1 MQKRDDVV
9 VSGMVPEA
17 AACPAPPVSAAR
29 RLKVCFL
36 LFNLYGIGGTIRST
50 VNLSGALA
58 EAGHDVEIVS
68 IIRSRAEPSL
78 HVHPRVRVVPLV
90 EARRDQPGF
99 DPAHDPKGNPS
110 RVYPACDGPYKMC
123 SALVDERIEHY
134 LGRTDADVIIGTR
147 PGINVYLARFGP
159 ARALLVGQEHLTH
172 DMHGPDQRA
181 AQNAAVAHLDAFIT
195 VSRQDA
201 RIYREALPD
210 VATEIRCIPNAV
222 PQPDV
227 SPSTGRNKLVVAAGR
242 LIRIKNY
249 RLLIDAFARVVEHRP
264 DWKLRLYGRGPQAP
278 ALRARI
284 HELGLCEQVT
294 MMGAHAPIEPE
305 WAKGS
310 IAAVSS
316 DGESFGMTI
325 VEAMHA
331 GLPVVSTDCPFGPG
345 EIIADGVDGLL
356 VEPGNADE
364 FAAALLD
371 LIADDE
377 RRAAMAAAA
386 RAKALDYAPSAIA
399 HAYVKLFEDLAARTG
414 KGGGAPQARQKP
426 HGSHALRGGAG
437 PAPHDR
443 LLRAGREL
451 AGRAVRPLLQR
462 PATAGPLLGV
472 VRRISPAAAARA
484 DGTARKLRPV
494 ARCAAAEDG
503 ALELTFPAAGLAG
516 PADLVLRRRDSAE
529 EIRVPLPPPAREGRG
544 GPYRTRLRLPRMS
557 LAEGYWEVWV
567 RRRADG
573 VQRHV
578 RTPMV
583 ERAALVGRAPEVTA
597 DAVRSWIPYAT
608 DSGRL
613 VLRVWRRA
621 AHAEAVW
628 VAVGPSV
635 TYVEAELLGAV
646 LTPGAVVTATR
657 RGDRPTVLRLPATE
671 LGAGRFCCLLPHV
684 DFTGHVTGA
693 TPQDREFWD
702 LRLVLPD
709 GMAVRI
715 GRIGGDIVARK
726 DIDTHPSAYRGEG
739 AARARVRPY
748 FTDANDLALVTAPAP
763 APDAAAAHATAPRC
777 AHLQEVGDLPAGDTA

>member
-1 MQKRDDVV
+1 M
-9 VSGMVPEA
+9 
-17 AACPAPPVSAAR
+17 
-29 RLKVCFL
+29 KVCFL

-68 IIRSRAEPSL
+68 MIRSRATPAL
-78 HVHPRVRVVPLV
+78 PVHPRVRIVPLV

-110 RVYPACDGPYKMC
+110 RVYPACDGPFKLC
-123 SALVDERIEHY
+123 SALVDERIERY
-134 LGRTDADVIIGTR
+134 LRDTEADVVIGTR

-172 DMHGPDQRA
+172 DMHRA
-181 AQNAAVAHLDAFIT
+181 DLRAVQNAAVAHLDAFVT

-249 RLLIDAFARVVEHRP
+249 RLLIDAFARVVEQRP
-264 DWKLRLYGRGPQAP
+264 DWKLRLYGRGPEAR

-284 HELGLCEQVT
+284 HELGLSEQIT

-331 GLPVVSTDCPFGPG
+331 GLPVVATDCPFGPG

-356 VEPGNADE
+356 VQPGNAAE

-377 RRAAMAAAA
+377 RRSAMAAAA
-386 RAKALDYAPSAIA
+386 RAKALDYAPSAVA
-399 HAYVKLFEDLAARTG
+399 HAYLKLFEDLAARTG
-414 KGGGAPQARQKP
+414 KGCGTPARPKP
-426 HGSHALRGGAG
+426 HGAHALRGGSGAAG
-437 PAPHDR
+437 R
-443 LLRAGREL
+443 GGLLRAGRAL

-462 PATAGPLLGV
+462 PVTAVPLLGV

-494 ARCAAAEDG
+494 ARCAVADDG
-503 ALELTFPAAGLAG
+503 ALHLTFPAAGLTG
-516 PADLVLRRRDSAE
+516 PADLLLRRRNSAE
-529 EIRVPLPPPAREGRG
+529 EVRVPLPPPVREGRG
-544 GPYRTRLRLPRMS
+544 GPYRVRLRLARMP
-557 LAEGYWEVWV
+557 LAEGHWEVWV

-573 VQRHV
+573 AQRHV
-578 RTPMV
+578 RSTMV
-583 ERAALVGRAPEVTA
+583 ERAALVGRGPEVA
-597 DAVRSWIPYAT
+597 GGAVRSWIPYAT
-608 DSGRL
+608 DTGRL
-613 VLRVWRRA
+613 TVRVWQRA

-646 LTPGAVVTATR
+646 LTPDSVVTATR
-657 RGDRPTVLRLPATE
+657 RGERPTVLRLPATE
-671 LGAGRFCCLLPHV
+671 LGAGRFCCLLPHE
-684 DFTGHVTGA
+684 DFTGRVAGT
-693 TPQDREFWD
+693 TPREREFWD
-702 LRLVLPD
+702 LRLVLPG

-726 DIDTHPSAYRGEG
+726 DIDSHPSAYRGEG
-739 AARARVRPY
+739 ASRARVRPY

-763 APDAAAAHATAPRC
+763 APDTSAAHGAAPRC
-777 AHLQEVGDLPAGDTA
+777 AHLPQG

>member
-1 MQKRDDVV
+1 
-9 VSGMVPEA
+9 MVRE
-17 AACPAPPVSAAR
+17 AACPPPPVWAAR

-58 EAGHDVEIVS
+58 DAGHDVEIVS
-68 IIRSRAEPSL
+68 MIRTRAAPAL
-78 HVHPRVRVVPLV
+78 PVHPRVRIVPLV
-90 EARRDQPGF
+90 EARRNQPGF

-110 RVYPACDGPYKMC
+110 RVYPSCDGPYKLC
-123 SALVDERIEHY
+123 SALVDARIEEY
-134 LGRTDADVIIGTR
+134 LRDTDADVVIGTR

-172 DMHGPDQRA
+172 DMHRPQVRT

-201 RIYREALPD
+201 KIYREALPD

-227 SPSTGRNKLVVAAGR
+227 SPSSGRNKLVVAAGR

-249 RLLIDAFARVVEHRP
+249 RLLIDAFARVVEQRP
-264 DWKLRLYGRGPQAP
+264 DWKLRLYGRGPEAR
-278 ALRARI
+278 ALRSRI

-331 GLPVVSTDCPFGPG
+331 GLPVVATDCPFGPG
-345 EIIADGVDGLL
+345 EIISNGVDGLL
-356 VEPGNADE
+356 VQPGNAEE
-364 FAAALLD
+364 FAAALLE

-386 RAKALDYAPSAIA
+386 RAKALDYAPSAVA
-399 HAYVKLFEDLAARTG
+399 HAYVKLFEDLAAKTG
-414 KGGGAPQARQKP
+414 KCCAPPEARKELTGA
-426 HGSHALRGGAG
+426 HALGGYAG
-437 PAPHDR
+437 TAGQGR
-443 LLRAGREL
+443 ALRAGKTL
-451 AGRAVRPLLQR
+451 ARRMARPLLQR
-462 PATAGPLLGV
+462 PATAVPLLGILRKV
-472 VRRISPAAAARA
+472 SPAAAARA
-484 DGTARKLRPV
+484 DGTARRLRPE
-494 ARCAAAEDG
+494 ARCAVAEDG
-503 ALELTFPAAGLAG
+503 ALVLTFPAAGLTG
-516 PADLVLRRRDSAE
+516 PADLVLRRRNSAE
-529 EIRVPLPPPAREGRG
+529 ELRVPLPPPVREGRG
-544 GPYRTRLRLPRMS
+544 GPYRVRLRLARVP
-557 LAEGYWEVWV
+557 LAEGHWEAWV

-573 VQRHV
+573 ALRPV
-578 RTPMV
+578 RSTMV
-583 ERAALVGRAPEVTA
+583 ERAALVGRGPEVA
-597 DAVRSWIPYAT
+597 DGAVRSWIPYAT
-608 DSGRL
+608 ERGRL
-613 VLRVWRRA
+613 ELRVWQRA

-635 TYVEAELLGAV
+635 TYVEAELLG
-646 LTPGAVVTATR
+646 TEPSSEAVVTATR
-657 RGDRPTVLRLPATE
+657 RGARPTVLRLPATE
-671 LGAGRFCCLLPHV
+671 LGAGRFCVLLPHE
-684 DFTGHVTGA
+684 DFTGRVAGSV
-693 TPQDREFWD
+693 PRDREFWD
-702 LRLVLPD
+702 LRLMLPG

-726 DIDTHPSAYRGEG
+726 DIDTHPSAFRGEG

-748 FTDANDLALVTAPAP
+748 FTDANDLALVAAPAP
-763 APDAAAAHATAPRC
+763 APDTVTVHAAAPRC
-777 AHLQEVGDLPAGDTA
+777 AHLRNG